1 MLKVVITANKVS
13 EVDTEAITMLKS
25 AGFLVE
31 EYPDAALYTKEK
43 LKDILKDADAVIAGL
58 EPYTKEVIQDM
69 PKLKIIARR
78 GVGIDAID
86 QEAIRER
93 GIALTRTEGCVEDAV
108 SDLVMAYI
116 LEHARNISMHNREM
130 KQGIWAYHI
139 GTGLKGKTLGI
150 IGFGGIGKATA
161 SRANAF
167 GMRVVCYHR
176 HSDPVAEK
184 QYQAEYVD
192 IDSLLAQS
200 DYISVSVPLNPE
212 TKYLINKSTF
222 ERMKASAILINTA
235 RGGVVNTAD
244 LVHAI
249 KSGQI
254 AGACIDVFEQEPC
267 TDSPLMEFD
276 NVILTPHI
284 GTFTTETFT
293 AMNNHCANSI
303 INFFKDK

>member
-13 EVDTEAITMLKS
+13 EVDAEAVTMLRD
-25 AGFLVE
+25 AGFQVE
-31 EYPDAALYTKEK
+31 EHPDAALYTKEK

-58 EPYTKEVIQDM
+58 EPYTKEDIQDM

-78 GVGIDAID
+78 GVGVDMID
-86 QEAIRER
+86 QEAIKER

-108 SDLVMAYI
+108 SELVMAYI
-116 LEHARNISMHNREM
+116 LEHARKLSLHNREM
-130 KQGIWAYHI
+130 KQGIWSYHI

-161 SRANAF
+161 IRATAF

-176 HSDPVAEK
+176 HSDPVVEK

-192 IDSLLAQS
+192 FDSLLAQS
-200 DYISVSVPLNPE
+200 DYISVSVPLNAD
-212 TKYLINKSTF
+212 TKYLINKSAF
-222 ERMKASAILINTA
+222 ERMKANAVLINTA

-244 LVHAI
+244 LAHAL
-249 KSGQI
+249 KNDQI

-267 TDSPLMEFD
+267 TDSPLLECD

-284 GTFTTETFT
+284 GTFTKETFT

-303 INFFKDK
+303 IHFFKN